1 MYHQDTNM
9 LLREVLILLTIVTNV
24 LMLII
29 FLIINAAQLNWINAL
44 TLTALDTIKLKA
56 VYTEI

>member
-1 MYHQDTNM
+1 MYHQDSNM
-9 LLREVLILLTIVTNV
+9 LLREVLILITIVTNV

-29 FLIINAAQLNWINAL
+29 FLIINAAQLIWINAL
-44 TLTALDTIKLKA
+44 ILTDLDTIKLKA